1 LGQNQTVEVLCAALG
16 ARLCVRLQIVPVEIT
31 VKLLKTAMEE
41 KTRTGGRTNFLIDGF
56 PRSVDNYEGWCR
68 VMGAGGAGA
77 TSHGPLSH

>member
-1 LGQNQTVEVLCAALG
+1 M
-16 ARLCVRLQIVPVEIT
+16 RLQIVPVEIT

-77 TSHGPLSH
+77 TEAFMLFFECPLPVLEER